1 MDIHGASSAA
11 SQIPASGTTGAAES
25 AANISKIA
33 TDSAQERKEVERSDP
48 GPDVGNSVDTDA

>member
-11 SQIPASGTTGAAES
+11 SQIPTSGTAGAAES

-33 TDSAQERKEVERSDP
+33 ADSAQERKEVERSDP
-48 GPDVGNSVDTDA
+48 GPDVGRSIDTDA